1 MDCAPWI
8 NTAEKNLKTFSG
20 FWQQGAIL
28 GVRTMNRP
36 DPDLIKSFADAQ
48 CEESFKL
55 LVQRHLDL
63 VYGTATRL
71 VSDRGVAEEITQ
83 NVFLTLARKGKSLD
97 EHPTLAGWLYRT
109 TINKSR
115 ERKRTES
122 RRIKREHLAASVQE
136 HQSEG
141 DSIWAP
147 LVPVLDEGILELKE
161 SDRLTVILHFIE
173 GRTFSQIGQLLG
185 VGEDAARK
193 RLRKSLIQL
202 TQFFRKQGYEI
213 PNITP
218 SSRLFA
224 IATPPAFA
232 TLAAKTIAAVSTPL
246 QLTATASAT
255 ATTSI
260 MTMSKAKAILAGTLV
275 VAGVTGPYA
284 YQHQAKQHLKNENIE
299 LRNEVSNLARS
310 ENDPSKSLSNP
321 SNDPINQAFKQGQ
334 DEEQM
339 RDLED
344 EIASLRA
351 QNRQLANGFR
361 GSAEEPN
368 ASFIR
373 LNKENLAKVQFKAI
387 DLNFQLTSE
396 AADLLEFSP
405 AESKKVQHL
414 LQELRT
420 RVQEHDVSEM
430 QIAPLTEISD
440 SDIRQFIE
448 NTEGEK
454 TVYRVSPFQDSDKAS
469 IKEWFD
475 GRLDGILGEERKT
488 LFQKNSQQGLD
499 FWLGGDKDKLIA
511 FVDRFDDS
519 GERIDHEFMVKLETP
534 SMSGTYSGSLN
545 HPVPPMLQYLFEGVA
560 KQQN

>member
-1 MDCAPWI
+1 M
-8 NTAEKNLKTFSG
+8 SS
-20 FWQQGAIL
+20 
-28 GVRTMNRP
+28 P
-36 DPDLIKSFADAQ
+36 DPNLIKSFAEAQ
-48 CEESFKL
+48 CEASFEL

-63 VYGTATRL
+63 VFGTANRL
-71 VSDRGVAEEITQ
+71 VSDRGIAEEITQ
-83 NVFLTLARKGKSLD
+83 NVFLTLARKGHSLSQ
-97 EHPTLAGWLYRT
+97 HPTLAGWLYRT

-115 ERKRTES
+115 ERKRAEA
-122 RRIKREHLAASVQE
+122 RRIKREQSAAKVQE
-136 HQSEG
+136 QQSEG
-141 DSIWAP
+141 DSVWAP

-161 SDRLTVILHFIE
+161 SDRITVILHFIE
-173 GRTFSQIGQLLG
+173 GRTFPQIGHLLG

-193 RLRKSLIQL
+193 RLRKSLDQL

-213 PNITP
+213 PNLTP

-224 IATPPAFA
+224 MAAPPASA
-232 TLAAKTIAAVSTPL
+232 AIAAKTFAAITTPL
-246 QLTATASAT
+246 QLTATASAS
-255 ATTSI
+255 ATSSI

-284 YQHQAKQHLKNENIE
+284 YQHQANRHLKHENIE
-299 LRNEVSNLARS
+299 LRNEVSNLEPS
-310 ENDPSKSLSNP
+310 INDPSKPISNASTSP
-321 SNDPINQAFKQGQ
+321 SSQTIIQGQ
-334 DEEQM
+334 AEEQV
-339 RDLED
+339 RDLEK

-351 QNRQLANGFR
+351 QNRQLTSQSIGNSEG
-361 GSAEEPN
+361 PN
-368 ASFIR
+368 ANFIR

-387 DLNFQLTSE
+387 DLNFQSTSE

-405 AESKKVQHL
+405 TESDAVQHL

-420 RVQEHDVSEM
+420 RVQEHDVSVM
-430 QIAPLTEISD
+430 QISPLHEVAD
-440 SDIRQFIE
+440 ADIRQFID

-454 TVYRVSPFQDSDKAS
+454 TVYRVSPFQESDKTS
-469 IKEWFD
+469 LKEWFH
-475 GRLDGILGEERKT
+475 GRLDGILGEERRT
-488 LFQKNSQQGLD
+488 LFEKNSQQGLD

-545 HPVPPMLQYLFEGVA
+545 QAVPPMLQYLFEGVA

>member
-1 MDCAPWI
+1 
-8 NTAEKNLKTFSG
+8 
-20 FWQQGAIL
+20 
-28 GVRTMNRP
+28 MNRS

-83 NVFLTLARKGKSLD
+83 NVFLTLARKGKSLN
-97 EHPTLAGWLYRT
+97 EHPTLAGWLYKT

-115 ERKRTES
+115 ERIRAES
-122 RRIKREHLAASVQE
+122 RRIQREQLAASAQE
-136 HQSEG
+136 HQSKG

-213 PNITP
+213 PNIAP

-224 IATPPAFA
+224 IATPPASA
-232 TLAAKTIAAVSTPL
+232 TLAAKTLAGVTTSL
-246 QLTATASAT
+246 QITATASAT

-284 YQHQAKQHLKNENIE
+284 YQHQTKQHLKNENIE
-299 LRNEVSNLARS
+299 LRNEVSNLARRG
-310 ENDPSKSLSNP
+310 NDLSTP
-321 SNDPINQAFKQGQ
+321 LSDSSQEQGG
-334 DEEQM
+334 EQI
-339 RDLED
+339 RNLKK
-344 EIASLRA
+344 EIASLRT
-351 QNRQLANGFR
+351 QNRLLTNGS
-361 GSAEEPN
+361 GGTAVEAN
-368 ASFIR
+368 ASFVR
-373 LNKENLAKVQFKAI
+373 LNKENLAKIHFKAI

-396 AADLLEFSP
+396 AADLLEFSATE
-405 AESKKVQHL
+405 AEEVQHL
-414 LQELRT
+414 LQELRI
-420 RVQEHDVSEM
+420 RVQDHDVSEM
-430 QIAPLTEISD
+430 QIAPLHEIAD

-454 TVYRVSPFQDSDKAS
+454 TVYRVSPFQEPDKTS
-469 IKEWFD
+469 IKEWFY
-475 GRLDGILGEERKT
+475 GRLDGILGEERKS
-488 LFQKNSQQGLD
+488 LFQENSQQGLD
-499 FWLGGDKDKLIA
+499 FWLGGEKDKLIA

-545 HPVPPMLQYLFEGVA
+545 RPVPPMLQYLFEGVA